1 MNEEAEPIQS
11 RGGKARAEKLTKEER
26 VDIARTAAATRWAN
40 DGLPRATHDGD
51 LKLDNRIIKAAVLPN
66 GKRLLTQGTM
76 LEAIGRSR
84 AVKGGTGAFSH
95 DDGLPFFLQA
105 DQLNPFISDELR
117 LATTPILFRLRD
129 GRKALGY
136 DAQLLPMVCD
146 VYLKFRDAC
155 LEGGKTVPRQYQ
167 HIVRACDLLMRA
179 FANVGIVALIDEATG
194 YQEVRDRMALQ
205 KILEKYITD
214 EWAKWTKTFP
224 DDFYRHL
231 FRLKG
236 LQYPPRNMKKPS
248 YVGHWTNDIVYAR
261 LAPGVLDALR
271 KVNPRDIAS
280 GFRRHKHH
288 QHLTADYGHPALK
301 EHLSNVIFLMKSCET
316 DTDFRR
322 RLDLAAPKQGETLS
336 LPLGSA

>member
-1 MNEEAEPIQS
+1 
-11 RGGKARAEKLTKEER
+11 
-26 VDIARTAAATRWAN
+26 
-40 DGLPRATHDGD
+40 LPRATHDGD

-76 LEAIGRSR
+76 LEAIGRSPNP
-84 AVKGGTGAFSH
+84 KGGTGVLSNV
-95 DDGLPFFLQA
+95 DGLPFFLLA
-105 DQLNPFISDELR
+105 DQLTPFISEELR
-117 LATTPILFRLRD
+117 QSTTPIFFRLKD
-129 GRKALGY
+129 GRKAVGY

-155 LEGGKTVPRQYQ
+155 LEAGKTVPRQYQ
-167 HIVRACDLLMRA
+167 HIVKACDLLMRGL
-179 FANVGIVALIDEATG
+179 ANVGIVALVDEATG

-224 DDFYRHL
+224 DDFYRQL

-236 LQYPPRNMKKPS
+236 LQYPPQNMKKPS

-271 KVNPRDIAS
+271 KVNPRDITS
-280 GFRRHKHH
+280 GLRRHKHH
-288 QHLTADYGHPALK
+288 QHLTPDYGHPALK
-301 EHLSNVIFLMKSCET
+301 EHLSNVIFLMKSC
-316 DTDFRR
+316 DTDADFKH
-322 RLDLAAPKQGETLS
+322 RLDIAAPKQGETLS
-336 LPLGSA
+336 LPLSAK